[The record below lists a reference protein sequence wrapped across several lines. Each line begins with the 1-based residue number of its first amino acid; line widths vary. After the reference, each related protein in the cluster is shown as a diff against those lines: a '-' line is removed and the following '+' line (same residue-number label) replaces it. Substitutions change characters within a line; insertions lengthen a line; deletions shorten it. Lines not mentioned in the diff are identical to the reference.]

1 MAKHLQIKSKNAG
14 YRRAG
19 RAFHDK
25 EAALVPLEGLSK
37 AHEKALRE
45 DPHLLVSEVD
55 VETAGADDAG
65 SDATAGDKK
74 KKGKT
79 E

>member
-1 MAKHLQIKSKNAG
+1 MAKHLQIKSKKAG

-25 EAALVPLEGLSK
+25 EPTLVPLEGLSK

-45 DPHLLVSEVD
+45 DPHLLVSDVD
-55 VETAGADDAG
+55 VDTAGTDDAG
-65 SDATAGDKK
+65 SDDAAGGKK